1 MEGLISDPFPTLFSV
16 YINDHLDD
24 EICIITIYADDTAL
38 YSNCDQ
44 PPGL

>member
-24 EICIITIYADDTAL
+24 KICVITIYADDTAL
-38 YSNCDQ
+38 YSDCDQ